1 MATQLETD
9 QGIVRVPTGTWT
21 VDPSHSSVEFRIK
34 HMMISTVR
42 GHFGEFEGTIEAA
55 PEYRDSKVHGTI
67 QAASIDTNETRRDEH
82 LRSADFFDVENH
94 PTIEFDST
102 RVEHK
107 DRGDYRVTGDLTM
120 HGETHPVTLD
130 VTVHGVTRDAQ
141 GHDASASRRAARS
154 TAATSGSAGSRR
166 SRRVGCLW
174 RTRCGSPPTSP
185 PSATSAPKPDRT
197 ESPPKVS

>member
-1 MATQLETD
+1 MGTQLETD

-67 QAASIDTNETRRDEH
+67 QAASIDTNETRRDDH

-94 PTIEFDST
+94 PTIEFEST

-130 VTVHGVTRDAQ
+130 ITVHGVTRDAQ
-141 GHDASASRRAARS
+141 GHD
-154 TAATSGSAGSRR
+154 
-166 SRRVGCLW
+166 RVGLEARGTLKRSDFGLRW
-174 RTRCGSPPTSP
+174 QQALETGGVLVADEVRI
-185 PSATSAPKPDRT
+185 SADIAAVCNERP
-197 ESPPKVS
+197 EA

>member
-1 MATQLETD
+1 
-9 QGIVRVPTGTWT
+9 
-21 VDPSHSSVEFRIK
+21 
-34 HMMISTVR
+34 MMISTVR

-141 GHDASASRRAARS
+141 GHD
-154 TAATSGSAGSRR
+154 
-166 SRRVGCLW
+166 RVGLEARGTLNRSDFGLRW
-174 RTRCGSPPTSP
+174 QQALETGGVLVADELRI
-185 PSATSAPKPDRT
+185 SADIAAVCNERP
-197 ESPPKVS
+197 EA

>member
-55 PEYRDSKVHGTI
+55 AEYRDSKVHGTI

-130 VTVHGVTRDAQ
+130 ITVHGVTRDAQ
-141 GHDASASRRAARS
+141 GHD
-154 TAATSGSAGSRR
+154 
-166 SRRVGCLW
+166 RVGLEARGTLNRSDFGLRW
-174 RTRCGSPPTSP
+174 QQALETGGVLVADEVRI
-185 PSATSAPKPDRT
+185 SADIAAVCNERP
-197 ESPPKVS
+197 EA

>member
-1 MATQLETD
+1 MGTQLETD

-130 VTVHGVTRDAQ
+130 ITVHGVTRDAQ
-141 GHDASASRRAARS
+141 GHD
-154 TAATSGSAGSRR
+154 
-166 SRRVGCLW
+166 RVGLEARGTLNRSDFGLRW
-174 RTRCGSPPTSP
+174 QQALETGGVLVADEVRI
-185 PSATSAPKPDRT
+185 SADIAAVCNERP
-197 ESPPKVS
+197 EA